1 MSTTSWYVAPSNF
14 WGRLSDGSRA
24 GLSAQGSV
32 VRFRKGIPIF
42 RAGSSGDHVYIL
54 TEGRVKVYALSPL
67 GRAVILWFCLP
78 GEMFG
83 LAEMARGGERVVYAE
98 ACTDVEALVI
108 PRERFRGFLEG
119 DISVAMLVVDMLSCR
134 LRGLTDTVL
143 NLIADD
149 VTTRVVKLLL
159 RLDQRYGVPLDDG
172 SRRLDIPLTHQ
183 EMADMTGTT
192 RQSVSSVIN
201 ELKQQGLLTVS
212 DHRISL
218 RDDRCLE
225 TLLNTNAQPSSG
237 DLARPATT
245 AVR

>member
-1 MSTTSWYVAPSNF
+1 MSTTSWFVTPSDF
-14 WGRLSDGSRA
+14 WGRLPADTRTALSSR
-24 GLSAQGSV
+24 GNT
-32 VRFRKGIPIF
+32 VRFKKGAPIF
-42 RAGSSGDHVYIL
+42 RAGSSGEHVYIL
-54 TEGRVKVYALSPL
+54 TEGRVKVYALSSL

-83 LAEMARGGERVVYAE
+83 LAEMARGGERVVHAE
-98 ACTDVEALVI
+98 ACSDAEALVV
-108 PRERFRGFLEG
+108 PRDRFRAFLES
-119 DISVAMLVVDMLSCR
+119 DNSVAMLVVDMLSCR

-159 RLDQRYGVPLDDG
+159 RLDQRYGVPLGDG

-183 EMADMTGTT
+183 EMADMIGTT
-192 RQSVSSVIN
+192 RQSVSSAIN

-212 DHRISL
+212 GHRISL

-225 TLLNTNAQPSSG
+225 TLLSTTTPLSG
-237 DLARPATT
+237 DVVRAA
-245 AVR
+245 AVVR